1 VSADPQDSIQPPI
14 QVLRVGL
21 FFSANAH
28 LPLTGVSP
36 DLGPLN
42 PPLNILEMLDLEV
55 NVSVSHAGLC
65 VAHKFSKLYI
75 ANLPYPI
82 RSVRMPG
89 AVEHN
94 ALAALHSQIGP
105 FADPIHLRN

>member
-1 VSADPQDSIQPPI
+1 MSADPQDTIQLPI

-21 FFSANAH
+21 FFSASAH

-42 PPLNILEMLDLEV
+42 PPLNILKMFDLEV

-65 VAHKFSKLYI
+65 VAHEFSKLYI
-75 ANLPYPI
+75 ANLPYSI
-82 RSVRMPG
+82 RSIRMPG
-89 AVEHN
+89 TVEHN
-94 ALAALHSQIGP
+94 TLAALHSQIGP
-105 FADPIHLRN
+105 LADAIHLRD